1 MSKMVSLFTYFI
13 VFIITSW
20 GLYYI
25 LQFYGYEQALIFLNV
40 YMIYYL
46 FLFATVFFAIIF
58 NTYTGIDMNDSG
70 CPKTASQENIKMN
83 ILTTQISTPTPLPN
97 TPTTNV
103 TPTPLPNTP
112 TTNVTPTKI

>member
-1 MSKMVSLFTYFI
+1 
-13 VFIITSW
+13 
-20 GLYYI
+20 
-25 LQFYGYEQALIFLNV
+25 
-40 YMIYYL
+40 
-46 FLFATVFFAIIF
+46 
-58 NTYTGIDMNDSG
+58 MNDSG

-83 ILTTQISTPTPLPN
+83 ILTTPISTPTPLPN